1 MFSLTLS
8 VRELM
13 DSSMVWGWEGDW
25 LLWKNT
31 WQGWSTVVTL
41 CSRFSRRSGHATTF
55 RSEMA
60 AVNDWPLGSFFITSS
75 HCVVITRAGASARVR
90 SATKTISGF
99 FTTMFISVLE
109 TTGRAGT
116 TSKGKT
122 QLIHH
127 WYNLW
132 HYASLPLTI
141 SSIPCFHS
149 YVVWGRYF
157 LSFTLRIRISRTKRC
172 FYQVL
177 LKRLYEARTMFFC
190 SVLSYINIVCLQ
202 IFRQQNDQNC

>member
-99 FTTMFISVLE
+99 FTTMFISVLA
-109 TTGRAGT
+109 TTGTAGT
-116 TSKGKT
+116 TRKGKT

-127 WYNLW
+127 WYSFISFMTLCFPAIDNFPAF
-132 HYASLPLTI
+132 HVLTLMLYGGAI
-141 SSIPCFHS
+141 IC
-149 YVVWGRYF
+149 
-157 LSFTLRIRISRTKRC
+157 LSHFELESP
-172 FYQVL
+172 
-177 LKRLYEARTMFFC
+177 E
-190 SVLSYINIVCLQ
+190 
-202 IFRQQNDQNC
+202 QNVAFIKCC